1 MIVLG
6 PGSFRLILAGTILGA
21 AMSLAAASRAIAT
34 PNVLGT
40 AGAGAVLGW
49 CAWAAVSG
57 AGDAW
62 RDC

>member
-6 PGSFRLILAGTILGA
+6 PGSFRLILAGTIFGA
-21 AMSLAAASRAIAT
+21 AGELASGPTATSNVLAAGG
-34 PNVLGT
+34 V
-40 AGAGAVLGW
+40 GALLGW